1 MHQAIYSG
9 QEWESWGLA
18 ARPVIPEGM
27 PVLIDDDLLFED
39 AGIPRPTVAVNRWL
53 RELPANG
60 APGPKT
66 WRYYAQILREWMAFL
81 TERGVS
87 LFGERPPLKA
97 ALSAYAV
104 HRSCGPLEARFEA
117 TTWNQHM
124 SVLSGFYRWAVA
136 EGYAVAEPFTY
147 KQAQTSYGDLAQVQQ
162 TNQARRRTPKPHV
175 MIKYLE
181 ADFAELFLKALAGLA
196 PDGTED
202 VSYRGR
208 ELERNAAVGRLAL
221 STGLRR
227 QEFTHLLAVEIP
239 ALPRKRSPLPVP
251 FPLPAGVTK
260 GRKFRTTWVDYDA
273 LAEVHRYLRL
283 TRPLAADGSPWQP
296 PKSWGEPLVVT
307 RADARGGRVN
317 GVRITWG
324 VLRPAERRRLV
335 APDGGSML
343 LAVRPDGGPFTA
355 WPTVFAR
362 TSERIRERFEPRFP
376 HVHPHRLRHTFSI
389 RTLEQLVS
397 GYYAQAARM
406 VKETDADAALKL
418 YLSKADPLMVLRDL
432 LGHSSVL
439 TTESYLRRLDMTRIY
454 RDAYEQSGRE
464 LGLGGEQAAADREAD
479 SEFDD
484 EGEDF

>member
-296 PKSWGEPLVVT
+296 PKSWGSRWSSPGQMPEAGGSTVSESPGVSCGKPNAAAWWRPTAVRCCWLYVRTAVRSPPGPRSSPAPPSGSANASSRDSRTFIPIGSVTPSRSGPLNSWSAAT
-307 RADARGGRVN
+307 
-317 GVRITWG
+317 T
-324 VLRPAERRRLV
+324 RRR
-335 APDGGSML
+335 PG
-343 LAVRPDGGPFTA
+343 
-355 WPTVFAR
+355 W
-362 TSERIRERFEPRFP
+362 
-376 HVHPHRLRHTFSI
+376 
-389 RTLEQLVS
+389 
-397 GYYAQAARM
+397 
-406 VKETDADAALKL
+406 
-418 YLSKADPLMVLRDL
+418 
-432 LGHSSVL
+432 
-439 TTESYLRRLDMTRIY
+439 
-454 RDAYEQSGRE
+454 
-464 LGLGGEQAAADREAD
+464 
-479 SEFDD
+479 
-484 EGEDF
+484 